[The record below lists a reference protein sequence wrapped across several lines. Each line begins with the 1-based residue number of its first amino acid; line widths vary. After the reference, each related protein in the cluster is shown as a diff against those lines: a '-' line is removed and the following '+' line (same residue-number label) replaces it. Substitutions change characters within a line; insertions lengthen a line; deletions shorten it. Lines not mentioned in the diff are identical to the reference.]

1 MSVVKTNERPGTR
14 AQVKHVRSS
23 AYKARE
29 VLNLIRNK
37 SFQEASDL
45 LLFSER
51 RISDTIQKCLNSAA
65 ANAENNDGISSE
77 ELYVT
82 ACYAD
87 EGPTMK
93 RWRPRARGRATRIR
107 KRTCHITIILARYT
121 PEELEEMRNRAEL
134 KGSSMAPSAAE
145 ARRRRVEKSKEAA
158 NDGEDGEAEDLDV
171 EAQDVEEEAEELD
184 VEAQDVEEEA
194 EELDVEA
201 QDEGEDQDLPE
212 EDDDESSPYGE
223 GSASAG
229 DDGSQ
234 PSEEYE
240 IKGKVSSKIYHPPE
254 SPFYSRTKA
263 DVWFTTSEAAEKAGF
278 SLPASMQENNE
289 DQPSS
294 DNNIEETDE
303 VKETEEGE

>member
-93 RWRPRARGRATRIR
+93 RWRPRARGRATRIL

-121 PEELEEMRNRAEL
+121 PEELEEIRNRAEL

-158 NDGEDGEAEDLDV
+158 NDAEDGET
-171 EAQDVEEEAEELD
+171 EELD
-184 VEAQDVEEEA
+184 VEAQDVEGET

-212 EDDDESSPYGE
+212 EDDESSPYGE

-234 PSEEYE
+234 PSEEYQ

>member
-121 PEELEEMRNRAEL
+121 PEELEEIRNRAEL

-171 EAQDVEEEAEELD
+171 EAQDVEEETED
-184 VEAQDVEEEA
+184 
-194 EELDVEA
+194 LDVEA
-201 QDEGEDQDLPE
+201 QDEVEDQDLPE
-212 EDDDESSPYGE
+212 GDDESSPYGE

-234 PSEEYE
+234 PSEEYQ

>member
-93 RWRPRARGRATRIR
+93 RWRPRARGRATRIL

-121 PEELEEMRNRAEL
+121 PEELEEIRNRAEL

-158 NDGEDGEAEDLDV
+158 NDAEDGET
-171 EAQDVEEEAEELD
+171 EELD
-184 VEAQDVEEEA
+184 VEAQDVEEET

-212 EDDDESSPYGE
+212 EDDESSPYGE

-234 PSEEYE
+234 PSEDYQ

>member
-1 MSVVKTNERPGTR
+1 MSGVKTNERPGTR

-29 VLNLIRNK
+29 VLNLIRHK

-45 LLFSER
+45 LMFSER
-51 RISDTIQKCLNSAA
+51 RISDTVQKCLNSAA

-121 PEELEEMRNRAEL
+121 PDELEEMRNRAEL
-134 KGSSMAPSAAE
+134 KGASLGPSAAE
-145 ARRRRVEKSKEAA
+145 ARRRRVEKSKEVA
-158 NDGEDGEAEDLDV
+158 NDTESEAAQDLD
-171 EAQDVEEEAEELD
+171 EEVQEQGSSEERQ
-184 VEAQDVEEEA
+184 EFA
-194 EELDVEA
+194 
-201 QDEGEDQDLPE
+201 DEGQENDE
-212 EDDDESSPYGE
+212 EQESSEENDESSPYGA
-223 GSASAG
+223 GSAPAG

-234 PSEEYE
+234 PSEDYQ

-254 SPFYSRTKA
+254 SPFFSRTKA
-263 DVWFTTSEAAEKAGF
+263 DVWFTTSEVAEKAGF
-278 SLPASMQENNE
+278 SLPASMQDSNE
-289 DQPSS
+289 DDQPSS
-294 DNNIEETDE
+294 KNENEETGEDN
-303 VKETEEGE
+303 ETEEGE

>member
-1 MSVVKTNERPGTR
+1 MSGVKTNERPGTR

-29 VLNLIRNK
+29 VLNLIRHK

-45 LLFSER
+45 LMFSER
-51 RISDTIQKCLNSAA
+51 RISDTVQKCLNSAA

-121 PEELEEMRNRAEL
+121 PDELEEMRNRAEL
-134 KGSSMAPSAAE
+134 KGASLGPSAAE
-145 ARRRRVEKSKEAA
+145 ARRRRVEKSNEVANDTESEAA
-158 NDGEDGEAEDLDV
+158 QDLD
-171 EAQDVEEEAEELD
+171 EEVQEQGSSEERQ
-184 VEAQDVEEEA
+184 EFA
-194 EELDVEA
+194 
-201 QDEGEDQDLPE
+201 DEGQENDE
-212 EDDDESSPYGE
+212 EQESSEENDESSPYGA
-223 GSASAG
+223 GSAPAG

-234 PSEEYE
+234 PSEDYQ

-254 SPFYSRTKA
+254 SPFFSRTKA
-263 DVWFTTSEAAEKAGF
+263 DVWFTTSEVAEKAGF
-278 SLPASMQENNE
+278 SLPASMQDSNE
-289 DQPSS
+289 DDQPSS
-294 DNNIEETDE
+294 KNENEETGEDN
-303 VKETEEGE
+303 ETEEGE

>member
-1 MSVVKTNERPGTR
+1 MSGVKTNERPGTR

-29 VLNLIRNK
+29 VLNLIRHK

-45 LLFSER
+45 LMFSER
-51 RISDTIQKCLNSAA
+51 RISDTVQKCLNSAA

-121 PEELEEMRNRAEL
+121 PDELEEMRNRAEL
-134 KGSSMAPSAAE
+134 KGASLGPSAAE
-145 ARRRRVEKSKEAA
+145 ARRRRVEKSKEVA
-158 NDGEDGEAEDLDV
+158 NDTESGAAQDLD
-171 EAQDVEEEAEELD
+171 EEVQEQGSSEERQ
-184 VEAQDVEEEA
+184 EFA
-194 EELDVEA
+194 
-201 QDEGEDQDLPE
+201 DEGQENDE
-212 EDDDESSPYGE
+212 EQESSEENDESSPYGA
-223 GSASAG
+223 GSAPAG

-234 PSEEYE
+234 PSEDYQ

-254 SPFYSRTKA
+254 SPFFSRTKA
-263 DVWFTTSEAAEKAGF
+263 DVWFTTSEVAEKAGF
-278 SLPASMQENNE
+278 SLPASMQDSNE
-289 DQPSS
+289 DDQPSS
-294 DNNIEETDE
+294 ENENEETGEDN
-303 VKETEEGE
+303 ETEEGE

>member
-1 MSVVKTNERPGTR
+1 MSGVKTNERPGTR

-29 VLNLIRNK
+29 VLNLIRHK

-45 LLFSER
+45 LMFSER
-51 RISDTIQKCLNSAA
+51 RISDTVQKCLNSAA

-121 PEELEEMRNRAEL
+121 PDELEEMRNRAEL
-134 KGSSMAPSAAE
+134 KGASLGPSAAE
-145 ARRRRVEKSKEAA
+145 ARRRRVEKSKEVA
-158 NDGEDGEAEDLDV
+158 NDTESEAVQDLD
-171 EAQDVEEEAEELD
+171 EEVQEQGSSEERQ
-184 VEAQDVEEEA
+184 EFA
-194 EELDVEA
+194 
-201 QDEGEDQDLPE
+201 DEGQENDE
-212 EDDDESSPYGE
+212 EQESSEENDESSPYGA
-223 GSASAG
+223 GSAPAG

-234 PSEEYE
+234 PSEDYQ

-254 SPFYSRTKA
+254 SPFFSRTKA
-263 DVWFTTSEAAEKAGF
+263 DVWFTTSEVAEKAGF
-278 SLPASMQENNE
+278 SLPASMQDSNE
-289 DQPSS
+289 DDQPSS
-294 DNNIEETDE
+294 KNENEETGEDN
-303 VKETEEGE
+303 ETEEGE

>member
-93 RWRPRARGRATRIR
+93 RWRPRARGRATRIL

-121 PEELEEMRNRAEL
+121 PEELEELRNRAEL
-134 KGSSMAPSAAE
+134 KGASMAPSAAE

-158 NDGEDGEAEDLDV
+158 NDAEDGET
-171 EAQDVEEEAEELD
+171 EELD
-184 VEAQDVEEEA
+184 VEAQDVEGET

-212 EDDDESSPYGE
+212 EDDESSPYGE

-234 PSEEYE
+234 PSEDYQ

-289 DQPSS
+289 VQPSS

>member
-1 MSVVKTNERPGTR
+1 MPAVKTNERPGTR

-23 AYKARE
+23 ASKARE

-45 LLFSER
+45 LMFSER
-51 RISDTIQKCLNSAA
+51 RISDTVQKCLNSAA

-93 RWRPRARGRATRIR
+93 RWRPRARGRATRIL

-121 PEELEEMRNRAEL
+121 PEELEEIRNRAEL
-134 KGSSMAPSAAE
+134 KGASLAPSAAE

-158 NDGEDGEAEDLDV
+158 SDTQDEEMQDL
-171 EAQDVEEEAEELD
+171 AEELQEND
-184 VEAQDVEEEA
+184 EEQDSSEEIEEINEIAGEVQDDA
-194 EELDVEA
+194 EEQESS
-201 QDEGEDQDLPE
+201 E
-212 EDDDESSPYGE
+212 EDDGSSPYGA
-223 GSASAG
+223 GSATAE

-234 PSEEYE
+234 PSEEYQ

-254 SPFYSRTKA
+254 SPFFSRTKA
-263 DVWFTTSEAAEKAGF
+263 DVWFTTSEVAEKAGF
-278 SLPASMQENNE
+278 SLPASMQGNNE
-289 DQPSS
+289 DDQPFSK
-294 DNNIEETDE
+294 NENEETGEDN
-303 VKETEEGE
+303 ETEESE

>member
-184 VEAQDVEEEA
+184 VEAQD
-194 EELDVEA
+194 
-201 QDEGEDQDLPE
+201 EGEDQDLPE

>member
-93 RWRPRARGRATRIR
+93 RWRPRARGRATRIL

-121 PEELEEMRNRAEL
+121 PEELEEIRNRAEL

-158 NDGEDGEAEDLDV
+158 NDAEDGET
-171 EAQDVEEEAEELD
+171 EELD
-184 VEAQDVEEEA
+184 VEAQDVEEET

-212 EDDDESSPYGE
+212 EDDESSPYGE

-234 PSEEYE
+234 PSEEYQ

>member
-1 MSVVKTNERPGTR
+1 MSAVKTNERPGTR

-23 AYKARE
+23 ASKARE

-45 LLFSER
+45 LMFSER
-51 RISDTIQKCLNSAA
+51 RISDTVQKCLNSAA

-93 RWRPRARGRATRIR
+93 RWRPRARGRATRIL

-121 PEELEEMRNRAEL
+121 PEELEEIRNRAEL
-134 KGSSMAPSAAE
+134 KGASLAPSAAE
-145 ARRRRVEKSKEAA
+145 ARRRRVEKSKETVS
-158 NDGEDGEAEDLDV
+158 DTEDEEMQDL
-171 EAQDVEEEAEELD
+171 AEELHEND
-184 VEAQDVEEEA
+184 EEQDSSEVVEETNEIA
-194 EELDVEA
+194 
-201 QDEGEDQDLPE
+201 DEVQENDIEQESPE
-212 EDDDESSPYGE
+212 ENDGSSPYGA
-223 GSASAG
+223 GSATAE

-234 PSEEYE
+234 PSEEYQ

-254 SPFYSRTKA
+254 SPFFSRTKA
-263 DVWFTTSEAAEKAGF
+263 DVWFTTSEVAEKAGF
-278 SLPASMQENNE
+278 SLPSSMQDNNE
-289 DQPSS
+289 DDEPSS
-294 DNNIEETDE
+294 KNENEEIGEDTE
-303 VKETEEGE
+303 NEEGE

>member
-1 MSVVKTNERPGTR
+1 MSGVKTNERPGTR

-29 VLNLIRNK
+29 VLNLIRHK

-45 LLFSER
+45 LMFSER
-51 RISDTIQKCLNSAA
+51 RISDTVQKCLNSAA

-121 PEELEEMRNRAEL
+121 PDELEEMRIRAEL
-134 KGSSMAPSAAE
+134 KGASLGPSAAE
-145 ARRRRVEKSKEAA
+145 ARRRRVEKSKEVA
-158 NDGEDGEAEDLDV
+158 NDTESEAVQDLD
-171 EAQDVEEEAEELD
+171 EEVQEQGSSEERQ
-184 VEAQDVEEEA
+184 EFA
-194 EELDVEA
+194 
-201 QDEGEDQDLPE
+201 DEGQENDE
-212 EDDDESSPYGE
+212 EQESSEENDESSPYGA
-223 GSASAG
+223 GSAPAG

-234 PSEEYE
+234 PSEDYQ

-254 SPFYSRTKA
+254 SPFFSRTKA
-263 DVWFTTSEAAEKAGF
+263 DVWFTTSEVAEKAGF
-278 SLPASMQENNE
+278 SLPASMQDSNE
-289 DQPSS
+289 DDQPSS
-294 DNNIEETDE
+294 KNENEETGEDN
-303 VKETEEGE
+303 ETEEGE

>member
-93 RWRPRARGRATRIR
+93 RWRPRARGRATRIL

-121 PEELEEMRNRAEL
+121 PEELEEVRNRAEL

-158 NDGEDGEAEDLDV
+158 NDAEDGET
-171 EAQDVEEEAEELD
+171 
-184 VEAQDVEEEA
+184 

-212 EDDDESSPYGE
+212 EDDESSPYGE

-234 PSEEYE
+234 PSEEYQ

>member
-1 MSVVKTNERPGTR
+1 MSAVKTNERPGTR

-23 AYKARE
+23 ASKARE

-45 LLFSER
+45 LMFSER
-51 RISDTIQKCLNSAA
+51 RISDTVQKCLNSAA

-93 RWRPRARGRATRIR
+93 RWRPRARGRATRIL

-121 PEELEEMRNRAEL
+121 PEELEEIRNRAEL
-134 KGSSMAPSAAE
+134 KGASLAPSAAE
-145 ARRRRVEKSKEAA
+145 ARRRRVEKSKETV
-158 NDGEDGEAEDLDV
+158 NDAED
-171 EAQDVEEEAEELD
+171 EEMQDLAEELD
-184 VEAQDVEEEA
+184 ENDEEQDSSEVIEEINEIADEVQENDVEQES
-194 EELDVEA
+194 
-201 QDEGEDQDLPE
+201 PE
-212 EDDDESSPYGE
+212 ENDGSGPYGA
-223 GSASAG
+223 GSATAE

-234 PSEEYE
+234 PSEEYQ

-254 SPFYSRTKA
+254 SPFFSRTKA
-263 DVWFTTSEAAEKAGF
+263 DVWFTTSEVAEKAGF
-278 SLPASMQENNE
+278 SLPSSMQDNNE
-289 DQPSS
+289 DDEPSS
-294 DNNIEETDE
+294 KNENEETGEDN
-303 VKETEEGE
+303 ETEEGE

>member
-1 MSVVKTNERPGTR
+1 MSAVKTNERPGTR

-23 AYKARE
+23 ASKARE

-45 LLFSER
+45 LMFSER
-51 RISDTIQKCLNSAA
+51 RISDTVQKCLNSAA

-93 RWRPRARGRATRIR
+93 RWRPRARGRATRIL

-121 PEELEEMRNRAEL
+121 PEELEEIRNRAEL
-134 KGSSMAPSAAE
+134 KGASLAPSAAE
-145 ARRRRVEKSKEAA
+145 ARRRRVEKSKETV
-158 NDGEDGEAEDLDV
+158 NDAED
-171 EAQDVEEEAEELD
+171 EEMQDLAEELD
-184 VEAQDVEEEA
+184 ENDEEQDSSEVIEETNEIA
-194 EELDVEA
+194 
-201 QDEGEDQDLPE
+201 DEVQENDIEQESPE
-212 EDDDESSPYGE
+212 ENDGSSPYGA
-223 GSASAG
+223 GSATAE

-234 PSEEYE
+234 PSEEYQ

-254 SPFYSRTKA
+254 SPFFSRTKA
-263 DVWFTTSEAAEKAGF
+263 DVWFTTSEVAEKAGF
-278 SLPASMQENNE
+278 SLPSSMQDNNE
-289 DQPSS
+289 DDEPSS
-294 DNNIEETDE
+294 KNENEEIGEDT
-303 VKETEEGE
+303 ETEEGE

>member
-93 RWRPRARGRATRIR
+93 RWRPRARGRATRIL

-121 PEELEEMRNRAEL
+121 PEELEEIRNRAEL

-158 NDGEDGEAEDLDV
+158 NDAEDGET
-171 EAQDVEEEAEELD
+171 EELD
-184 VEAQDVEEEA
+184 VEAQDVEEET

-212 EDDDESSPYGE
+212 EDDESSPYGE

-234 PSEEYE
+234 PSEEYQ

-289 DQPSS
+289 DQSSS

>member
-1 MSVVKTNERPGTR
+1 MSGVKTNERPGTR

-29 VLNLIRNK
+29 VLNLIRHK

-45 LLFSER
+45 LMFSER
-51 RISDTIQKCLNSAA
+51 RISDTVQKCLNSAA

-121 PEELEEMRNRAEL
+121 PDELEEMRNRAEL
-134 KGSSMAPSAAE
+134 KGASLGPSAAE
-145 ARRRRVEKSKEAA
+145 ARRRRVEKSKEVA
-158 NDGEDGEAEDLDV
+158 NDTESEAAQDLD
-171 EAQDVEEEAEELD
+171 EEVQEQGSSEERQ
-184 VEAQDVEEEA
+184 EFA
-194 EELDVEA
+194 
-201 QDEGEDQDLPE
+201 DEGQENDKEQESSE
-212 EDDDESSPYGE
+212 ENDESSPYGA
-223 GSASAG
+223 GSAPAG

-234 PSEEYE
+234 PSEDYQ

-254 SPFYSRTKA
+254 SPFFSRTKA
-263 DVWFTTSEAAEKAGF
+263 DVWFTTSEVAEKAGF
-278 SLPASMQENNE
+278 SLPASMQDSNE
-289 DQPSS
+289 DDQPSS
-294 DNNIEETDE
+294 KNENEETGE
-303 VKETEEGE
+303 NNETEEGE

>member
-93 RWRPRARGRATRIR
+93 RWRPRARGRATRIL

-121 PEELEEMRNRAEL
+121 PEELEEIRNRAEL

-158 NDGEDGEAEDLDV
+158 NDAEDGET
-171 EAQDVEEEAEELD
+171 EELD
-184 VEAQDVEEEA
+184 VEAQDVEGET

-212 EDDDESSPYGE
+212 EDDESSPYGE

-234 PSEEYE
+234 PSEDYQ

>member
-1 MSVVKTNERPGTR
+1 MSGVKTNERPGTR
-14 AQVKHVRSS
+14 AQIKHVRSS

-29 VLNLIRNK
+29 VLNLIRHK

-45 LLFSER
+45 LMFSER
-51 RISDTIQKCLNSAA
+51 RISDTVQKCLNSAA

-107 KRTCHITIILARYT
+107 KRTCHITVILARYS
-121 PEELEEMRNRAEL
+121 PEELEEIRNRAEL
-134 KGSSMAPSAAE
+134 KGASLGPSAAE
-145 ARRRRVEKSKEAA
+145 ARRRRVEKSKETA
-158 NDGEDGEAEDLDV
+158 NDAED
-171 EAQDVEEEAEELD
+171 EEL
-184 VEAQDVEEEA
+184 Q
-194 EELDVEA
+194 ELDEEVQE
-201 QDEGEDQDLPE
+201 QDSSEENEG
-212 EDDDESSPYGE
+212 SSPYGA
-223 GSASAG
+223 GSAPAG

-234 PSEEYE
+234 PSEDYQ

-254 SPFYSRTKA
+254 SPFFSRTKA
-263 DVWFTTSEAAEKAGF
+263 DVWFTTSEVAEKAGF
-278 SLPASMQENNE
+278 SLPASMQDSIED

-294 DNNIEETDE
+294 KNENEETGEDN
-303 VKETEEGE
+303 ETEEGE

>member
-1 MSVVKTNERPGTR
+1 MSAIKTNERPGTR

-23 AYKARE
+23 ASKARE

-45 LLFSER
+45 LMFSER
-51 RISDTIQKCLNSAA
+51 RISDTVQKCLNSAA

-93 RWRPRARGRATRIR
+93 RWRPRARGRATRIL

-121 PEELEEMRNRAEL
+121 PEELEEIRNRAEL
-134 KGSSMAPSAAE
+134 KGASLAPSAAE
-145 ARRRRVEKSKEAA
+145 ARRRRVEKSKETV
-158 NDGEDGEAEDLDV
+158 NDAED
-171 EAQDVEEEAEELD
+171 EEMQDLAEELD
-184 VEAQDVEEEA
+184 ENDEEQDSSEVIEEINEIADEVQENDVEQES
-194 EELDVEA
+194 
-201 QDEGEDQDLPE
+201 PE
-212 EDDDESSPYGE
+212 ENDGSGPYGA
-223 GSASAG
+223 GSATAE

-234 PSEEYE
+234 PSEEYQ

-254 SPFYSRTKA
+254 SPFFSRTKA
-263 DVWFTTSEAAEKAGF
+263 DVWFTTSEVAEKAGF
-278 SLPASMQENNE
+278 SLPSSMQDNNE
-289 DQPSS
+289 DDEPSS
-294 DNNIEETDE
+294 KNENEETGEDN
-303 VKETEEGE
+303 ETEEGE

>member
-93 RWRPRARGRATRIR
+93 RWRPRARGRATRIL

-121 PEELEEMRNRAEL
+121 PEELEEIRNRAEL

-158 NDGEDGEAEDLDV
+158 NDAEDGET
-171 EAQDVEEEAEELD
+171 EELD
-184 VEAQDVEEEA
+184 VEAQDVEGET

-212 EDDDESSPYGE
+212 DDDDDESNPYGE

-234 PSEEYE
+234 PSEEYQ

-289 DQPSS
+289 DQSSS

>member
-171 EAQDVEEEAEELD
+171 EAQDLEEETED
-184 VEAQDVEEEA
+184 
-194 EELDVEA
+194 LDVEA
-201 QDEGEDQDLPE
+201 QDEVEDQALPE
-212 EDDDESSPYGE
+212 EDDESSPYGE

>member
-82 ACYAD
+82 ACFAD

-121 PEELEEMRNRAEL
+121 PEELEEIRNRAEL

-158 NDGEDGEAEDLDV
+158 NDAEDGET
-171 EAQDVEEEAEELD
+171 EELD
-184 VEAQDVEEEA
+184 VEAQEVEEET
-194 EELDVEA
+194 EDLDVEA

-212 EDDDESSPYGE
+212 EDDDNLADFDSSFNPP
-223 GSASAG
+223 A
-229 DDGSQ
+229 Q
-234 PSEEYE
+234 PEL
-240 IKGKVSSKIYHPPE
+240 
-254 SPFYSRTKA
+254 TL
-263 DVWFTTSEAAEKAGF
+263 
-278 SLPASMQENNE
+278 SL
-289 DQPSS
+289 
-294 DNNIEETDE
+294 IHI
-303 VKETEEGE
+303 

>member
-1 MSVVKTNERPGTR
+1 MSAVKTNERPGTR

-29 VLNLIRNK
+29 VLNLIRHK

-45 LLFSER
+45 LMFSER
-51 RISDTIQKCLNSAA
+51 RISDTVQKCLNSAA

-107 KRTCHITIILARYT
+107 KRTCHITVILARYS
-121 PEELEEMRNRAEL
+121 PEELEEIRNRAEL
-134 KGSSMAPSAAE
+134 KGASLGPSAAE
-145 ARRRRVEKSKEAA
+145 ARRRRVEKSKETA
-158 NDGEDGEAEDLDV
+158 NDAED
-171 EAQDVEEEAEELD
+171 EEL
-184 VEAQDVEEEA
+184 Q
-194 EELDVEA
+194 ELDEEVQE
-201 QDEGEDQDLPE
+201 QDSSEENEG
-212 EDDDESSPYGE
+212 SSPYGA
-223 GSASAG
+223 GSAPAG

-234 PSEEYE
+234 PSEDYQ

-254 SPFYSRTKA
+254 SPFFSRTKA
-263 DVWFTTSEAAEKAGF
+263 DVWFTTSEVAEKAGF
-278 SLPASMQENNE
+278 SLPASMQDSIED

-294 DNNIEETDE
+294 KNENEETGEDN
-303 VKETEEGE
+303 ETEEGE

>member
-1 MSVVKTNERPGTR
+1 MSAVKTNERPGTR

-23 AYKARE
+23 ASKARE

-45 LLFSER
+45 LMFSER
-51 RISDTIQKCLNSAA
+51 RISDTVQKCLNSAA

-93 RWRPRARGRATRIR
+93 RWRPRARGRATRIL

-121 PEELEEMRNRAEL
+121 PEELEEIRNRAEL
-134 KGSSMAPSAAE
+134 KGASLAPSAAE
-145 ARRRRVEKSKEAA
+145 ARRRRVEKSKETA
-158 NDGEDGEAEDLDV
+158 NDTEDEEMQDLDEELHENGEEQDSS
-171 EAQDVEEEAEELD
+171 EAIEEINEIDDEVQENDVEQESTEEND
-184 VEAQDVEEEA
+184 
-194 EELDVEA
+194 
-201 QDEGEDQDLPE
+201 G
-212 EDDDESSPYGE
+212 SSPYGD
-223 GSASAG
+223 GSATAE

-234 PSEEYE
+234 PSEEYQ

-254 SPFYSRTKA
+254 SPFFSRTKA
-263 DVWFTTSEAAEKAGF
+263 DVWFTTSEIAEKAGF
-278 SLPASMQENNE
+278 SLPASMQDNNE
-289 DQPSS
+289 DDEPSS
-294 DNNIEETDE
+294 KNENEEIGEDT
-303 VKETEEGE
+303 ETEEGE

>member
-93 RWRPRARGRATRIR
+93 RWRPRARGRATRIL

-121 PEELEEMRNRAEL
+121 PEELEEIRNRAEL

-158 NDGEDGEAEDLDV
+158 NDAEDGET
-171 EAQDVEEEAEELD
+171 
-184 VEAQDVEEEA
+184 

-212 EDDDESSPYGE
+212 EDDESSPYGE

-234 PSEEYE
+234 PSEEYQ

>member
-1 MSVVKTNERPGTR
+1 MSGVKTNERPGTR

-29 VLNLIRNK
+29 VLNLIRHK

-45 LLFSER
+45 LMFSER
-51 RISDTIQKCLNSAA
+51 RISDTVQKCLNSAA

-93 RWRPRARGRATRIR
+93 RWRPRARGRATRIL

-121 PEELEEMRNRAEL
+121 PDELEEMRNRAEL
-134 KGSSMAPSAAE
+134 KGASLGPSAAE
-145 ARRRRVEKSKEAA
+145 ARRRRVEKSKEVA
-158 NDGEDGEAEDLDV
+158 NDTESEATQDLD
-171 EAQDVEEEAEELD
+171 EEVQE
-184 VEAQDVEEEA
+184 Q
-194 EELDVEA
+194 
-201 QDEGEDQDLPE
+201 GTPE
-212 EDDDESSPYGE
+212 ERQEFSEEGQENDEEQESSEENDESSPYGA
-223 GSASAG
+223 GSAPAG

-234 PSEEYE
+234 PSEDYQ

-254 SPFYSRTKA
+254 SPFFSRTKA
-263 DVWFTTSEAAEKAGF
+263 DVWFTTSEVAEKAGF
-278 SLPASMQENNE
+278 SLPASMQDSNE
-289 DQPSS
+289 DDQPSS
-294 DNNIEETDE
+294 KNENEETGEDN
-303 VKETEEGE
+303 ETEEGE

>member
-1 MSVVKTNERPGTR
+1 MSAVKTNERPGTR

-23 AYKARE
+23 ASKARE

-45 LLFSER
+45 LMFSER
-51 RISDTIQKCLNSAA
+51 RISDTVQKCLNSAA

-93 RWRPRARGRATRIR
+93 RWRPRARGRATRIL

-121 PEELEEMRNRAEL
+121 PEELEEIRNRAEL
-134 KGSSMAPSAAE
+134 KGASLAPSAAE
-145 ARRRRVEKSKEAA
+145 ARRRRVEKSKETV
-158 NDGEDGEAEDLDV
+158 NDAED
-171 EAQDVEEEAEELD
+171 EEMQDLAEELD
-184 VEAQDVEEEA
+184 ENDEEQDSSEVIEEINEIADEVQANDVEQES
-194 EELDVEA
+194 
-201 QDEGEDQDLPE
+201 PE
-212 EDDDESSPYGE
+212 ENDGSGPYGA
-223 GSASAG
+223 GSATAE

-234 PSEEYE
+234 PSEEYQ

-254 SPFYSRTKA
+254 SPFFSRTKA
-263 DVWFTTSEAAEKAGF
+263 DVWFTTSEVAEKAGF
-278 SLPASMQENNE
+278 SLPSSMQDNNE
-289 DQPSS
+289 DDEPSS
-294 DNNIEETDE
+294 KNENEETGEDN
-303 VKETEEGE
+303 ETEEGE

>member
-1 MSVVKTNERPGTR
+1 MSAVKTNERPGTR

-23 AYKARE
+23 ASKARE

-45 LLFSER
+45 LMFSER
-51 RISDTIQKCLNSAA
+51 RISDTVQKCLNSAA

-93 RWRPRARGRATRIR
+93 RWRPRARGRATRIL

-121 PEELEEMRNRAEL
+121 PEELEEIRNRAEL
-134 KGSSMAPSAAE
+134 KGASLAPSAAE
-145 ARRRRVEKSKEAA
+145 ARRRRVEKSKEPV
-158 NDGEDGEAEDLDV
+158 NDTEDEEMQDL
-171 EAQDVEEEAEELD
+171 AEELHEND
-184 VEAQDVEEEA
+184 EEQDSSEEN
-194 EELDVEA
+194 D
-201 QDEGEDQDLPE
+201 G
-212 EDDDESSPYGE
+212 SSPYGA
-223 GSASAG
+223 GSATAE

-234 PSEEYE
+234 PSEEYQ

-254 SPFYSRTKA
+254 SPFFSRTKA
-263 DVWFTTSEAAEKAGF
+263 DVWFTTSEVAEKAGF
-278 SLPASMQENNE
+278 SLPSSMQDNNE
-289 DQPSS
+289 DDEPSS
-294 DNNIEETDE
+294 KNENEEIGEDT
-303 VKETEEGE
+303 ETEEGE